1 MRVCGEQKKNIP
13 CIVFLTSVG
22 PCNKIK
28 KEVIRVNK
36 QRRVNLS
43 QALTHLKAAMEIV
56 NDVKRDEEDAMNNM
70 PENLQESERYYT
82 LEENVEALDAIADS
96 IDEVCDTIDESL

>member
-1 MRVCGEQKKNIP
+1 M
-13 CIVFLTSVG
+13 
-22 PCNKIK
+22 
-28 KEVIRVNK
+28 NK
-36 QRRVNLS
+36 QRRANLS
-43 QALTHLKAAMEIV
+43 QALTYLKAAMEIV

-96 IDEVCDTIDESL
+96 IDEVCDAIDELL

>member
-1 MRVCGEQKKNIP
+1 M
-13 CIVFLTSVG
+13 
-22 PCNKIK
+22 
-28 KEVIRVNK
+28 NK
-36 QRRVNLS
+36 QRRANLS
-43 QALTHLKAAMEIV
+43 QALTYLKAAMEIV

-96 IDEVCDTIDESL
+96 IDEVCDTIDELL

>member
-1 MRVCGEQKKNIP
+1 M
-13 CIVFLTSVG
+13 
-22 PCNKIK
+22 
-28 KEVIRVNK
+28 NK

-43 QALTHLKAAMEIV
+43 QALTYLKAAMEIV

-96 IDEVCDTIDESL
+96 IDEVCDTIDELL